1 MRESNIFY
9 HTSSIG
15 ANRGWR
21 RKTWSSF
28 TDKDGEMSLTSK
40 GNDREAYGKYWF
52 LLNILNVFF
61 SSIRAAFFF
70 FLGGFRLVYW
80 WIDELVI
87 SVNKK
92 LSATSAACPKL
103 WLKWIVLL
111 RPLSRSRAAS
121 CARQPC
127 LFCTGLFLGQL
138 IASFFTDEPKQPSWA
153 TLSLSHEQR
162 RRQDDAQA
170 GRSNV
175 QRHSRY
181 FYPNSAHVIFT
192 RGQTVGAKQSSL
204 LELGSVSPRL
214 VNRGVLVFRSAVSR

>member
-1 MRESNIFY
+1 
-9 HTSSIG
+9 
-15 ANRGWR
+15 
-21 RKTWSSF
+21 
-28 TDKDGEMSLTSK
+28 MSLTSK
-40 GNDREAYGKYWF
+40 GNDREACGKHWF
-52 LLNILNVFF
+52 LLNIPNVFF
-61 SSIRAAFFF
+61 SSIPVAFLFFF
-70 FLGGFRLVYW
+70 CFGLVCW

-111 RPLSRSRAAS
+111 RPLSRSCAAS
-121 CARQPC
+121 YARQPC

-138 IASFFTDEPKQPSWA
+138 IASFFMDKAKQPSWA

-162 RRQDDAQA
+162 WRQDDAQA
-170 GRSNV
+170 GRPNV

-181 FYPNSAHVIFT
+181 FYPNFAHVIFA
-192 RGQTVGAKQSSL
+192 RRQTVGAKQSSL

-214 VNRGVLVFRSAVSR
+214 VNRGVLVFEAPWAGKRAVDLRGVTRLSADGTGGRTAGGIIAESIIQ